1 MKQSTVIACSLM
13 ILFTP
18 WLRTDACAQTNTTI
32 IIPVPVTGI
41 LSPLL
46 DPHAYID
53 ITLKSGIKPL
63 AWKSRP
69 GMENVLWNDKLKL
82 RLEDIA
88 TETQFGRYLASSID
102 ELEAYAVEFPN
113 DANAL
118 TVLGFRHYQTNS
130 IGDSIQA
137 FARARA
143 ADPDHVRSAEL
154 YSAMLVFGGD
164 YDFAIEQNLAMVYQ
178 MPSNTT
184 IRFNAACS
192 LSLQTNLAEACY
204 HLSILTNMNWTD
216 IRYYL
221 HDRDLDNLRNYPPF
235 QQMETDLAQQGRDRI
250 VAKLKEG
257 RM

>member
-1 MKQSTVIACSLM
+1 MGKMIRSMLLLGLLGASSLASQ
-13 ILFTP
+13 P
-18 WLRTDACAQTNTTI
+18 TNTTI

-53 ITLKSGIKPL
+53 ITLKSGAKPM
-63 AWKSRP
+63 AWKSRA

-143 ADPDHVRSAEL
+143 ADPEHVRSAEL

-164 YDFAIEQNLAMVYQ
+164 FEFASRENLAMVYQ
-178 MPSNTT
+178 MPSNAT

-192 LSLQTNLAEACY
+192 LSLQTNLAEAYY
-204 HLSILTNMNWTD
+204 HLAVLTNMNWTD

-235 QQMETDLAQQGRDRI
+235 QQMESDLAQQGRDRI